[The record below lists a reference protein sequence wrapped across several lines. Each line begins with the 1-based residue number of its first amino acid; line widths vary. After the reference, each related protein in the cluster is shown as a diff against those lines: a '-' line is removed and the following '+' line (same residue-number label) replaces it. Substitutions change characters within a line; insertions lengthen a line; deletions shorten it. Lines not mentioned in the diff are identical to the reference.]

1 MERKIVDYTSRK
13 EIKELG
19 LFLDTVD
26 LKEVRVI

>member
-1 MERKIVDYTSRK
+1 MEEKIIDYITRK
-13 EIKELG
+13 EIKEIG